1 MISPMFSN
9 IFGDCFFPGR
19 WVFLSHSPRYQ
30 SFSNCAFNKLTT
42 QPSSRFD
49 LVVLW
54 ISYIK
59 CYIAIPASGNKLLFI
74 FVKGKI
80 LIVMAIFSFCHYPKA
95 IHLY

>member
-1 MISPMFSN
+1 M
-9 IFGDCFFPGR
+9 
-19 WVFLSHSPRYQ
+19 
-30 SFSNCAFNKLTT
+30 SFSNCALNKLTT
-42 QPSSRFD
+42 QPSPSRFD

-59 CYIAIPASGNKLLFI
+59 WYIAIPASGNKLLFI
-74 FVKGKI
+74 LVKGKV